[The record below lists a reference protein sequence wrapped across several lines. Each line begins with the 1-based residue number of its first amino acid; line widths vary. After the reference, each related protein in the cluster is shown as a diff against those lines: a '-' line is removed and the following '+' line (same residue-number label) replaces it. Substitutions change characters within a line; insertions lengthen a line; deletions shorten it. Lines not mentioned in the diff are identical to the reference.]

1 MYLITTSLRIPIK
14 SEVDS
19 LKDRFSSSWYI
30 RQYAQADNGHVYTA
44 GKERE
49 GGEIGPARER
59 QKQGLSSYCRE
70 YKTPVPPLTDSVT
83 LHKSPGLFPSLLQ
96 QNENFYRSI
105 APGGCVQSCAKRTA
119 SFSGL

>member
-70 YKTPVPPLTDSVT
+70 YKTPVPPLLLT
-83 LHKSPGLFPSLLQ
+83 LWPCTSHLACFHLFFNRMKIS
-96 QNENFYRSI
+96 
-105 APGGCVQSCAKRTA
+105 TA
-119 SFSGL
+119 L